1 MDITAPKPVSSV
13 AASPTGERGRSAS
26 APTSG
31 GKDLPRDLVTPPPA
45 HIDPVDPV
53 VKQDQQDRSAALAR
67 RMNDFLRSIS
77 RDLEFQ
83 VDVDSGDAV
92 LTVRDSAGNVV
103 RKIPGEEALQML
115 RRNNVESGTLID
127 SMV

>member
-1 MDITAPKPVSSV
+1 M
-13 AASPTGERGRSAS
+13 RSAS
-26 APTSG
+26 TPVNS
-31 GKDLPRDLVTPPPA
+31 GKDLPRDQAPPPPA
-45 HIDPVDPV
+45 HIEPIDPV

-92 LTVRDSAGNVV
+92 LTVRDGAGNIV
-103 RKIPGEEALQML
+103 RRIPGEEALQML

-127 SMV
+127 SIV